1 MIMERGARPDAPPRP
16 KRGRATL
23 VGVVS
28 LGVGLALGVGL
39 GIGLGANFAFVGAL
53 GPTYPL
59 KPTGQV
65 LSQRERFRLC
75 SLTEAEADPVPTPA
89 ELEAMLAHWR
99 ARRAEP
105 KWGTP

>member
-1 MIMERGARPDAPPRP
+1 MIMERGARPDAPR
-16 KRGRATL
+16 
-23 VGVVS
+23 
-28 LGVGLALGVGL
+28 LALGVGL

-89 ELEAMLAHWR
+89 DAGALAS
-99 ARRAEP
+99 AQ
-105 KWGTP
+105 G

>member
-1 MIMERGARPDAPPRP
+1 MIMERGARPDAPPKP
-16 KRGRATL
+16 KRSRTTL
-23 VGVVS
+23 VGVV
-28 LGVGLALGVGL
+28 GLAVGAVLGVGL
-39 GIGLGANFAFVGAL
+39 GVGAGANFAFVGAL

-59 KPTGQV
+59 KSTMGV
-65 LSQRERFRLC
+65 LSERERFRLC
-75 SLTEAEADPVPTPA
+75 SLTDAEADPVPTNE

>member
-16 KRGRATL
+16 KRSRATL
-23 VGVVS
+23 VGVVG

-53 GPTYPL
+53 GATHPL
-59 KPTGQV
+59 KSSAPV
-65 LSQRERFRLC
+65 LSAREWFRYC
-75 SLTEAEADPVPTPA
+75 SMTDAEANPIPGPA
-89 ELEAMLAHWR
+89 ELEAMLAWR
-99 ARRAEP
+99 QGRYAEP